1 MVWRLTAAKEKRC
14 LPDDLSSLNGK
25 TCPIGEIN
33 EGKTIVAG
41 EFNSDAGCSD
51 LPHGVTHSD
60 PHDRRSAVLRYRAA
74 FSSAEESV
82 M

>member
-25 TCPIGEIN
+25 TCLTGEIN

-41 EFNSDAGCSD
+41 EFNSDAGRSD
-51 LPHGVTHSD
+51 PTHGVAHSD
-60 PHDRRSAVLRYRAA
+60 PRDQSSAVLRYRAA
-74 FSSAEESV
+74 V
-82 M
+82 I